1 MMLSNSAIFSLKTKT
16 LIHSCLS
23 LEKRM
28 AYSFE
33 KNLLFSMCKYK
44 KNILSFAVGYRVVR
58 QTYILCLTYKY
69 IYIRHIDT
77 SRVLIMSDVIKKAL
91 FIDKE
96 GFNKIKKIIV
106 SQN

>member
-16 LIHSCLS
+16 LIHSRLS

-33 KNLLFSMCKYK
+33 KSLLSSMCKYK
-44 KNILSFAVGYRVVR
+44 KNILSFAVDCHVVR
-58 QTYILCLTYKY
+58 QTYLLCLTHKY
-69 IYIRHIDT
+69 VYIRHIDT
-77 SRVLIMSDVIKKAL
+77 SHVLIMSDIIKKAL

>member
-1 MMLSNSAIFSLKTKT
+1 
-16 LIHSCLS
+16 
-23 LEKRM
+23 M

-33 KNLLFSMCKYK
+33 KNLLLSMCKYK

-69 IYIRHIDT
+69 IYISHIDT

>member
-1 MMLSNSAIFSLKTKT
+1 
-16 LIHSCLS
+16 
-23 LEKRM
+23 
-28 AYSFE
+28 
-33 KNLLFSMCKYK
+33 MCKYK
-44 KNILSFAVGYRVVR
+44 KNILSFAVGYHVVR

-96 GFNKIKKIIV
+96 ALIKSKRLLFHRISFTIKAY
-106 SQN
+106 